1 MFGANSRYA
10 KSPIVDAR
18 TRDGKSARVV
28 AVRRLPYVPGN
39 LTEVKGV
46 DRLDL
51 MAHRKYQD
59 GTKFWRVADAN
70 TELEANRLVQS
81 DRPENPQVRDETRL
95 IVVPQ
100 D

>member
-10 KSPIVDAR
+10 KVPIVDVPR
-18 TRDGKSARVV
+18 PDGKSARVV
-28 AVRRLPYVPGN
+28 TLRRLPYVTGN
-39 LTEVKGV
+39 PTEAKGIA
-46 DRLDL
+46 RLDV
-51 MAHRKYQD
+51 MAQRKYKD
-59 GTKFWRVADAN
+59 DTKFWRVADAN
-70 TELEANRLVQS
+70 TELEAKRLVES

>member
-1 MFGANSRYA
+1 MFGANSRYG
-10 KSPIVDAR
+10 KCPIVDAH
-18 TRDGKSARVV
+18 TRDGKPARVV
-28 AVRRLPYVPGN
+28 AVRRLPYVTGN
-39 LTEVKGV
+39 LTEVKGT

-70 TELEANRLVQS
+70 SELEANRLVES
-81 DRPENPQVRDETRL
+81 DRPENPQVRDEMRL
-95 IVVPQ
+95 VVLPQ